1 MTFLL
6 STEFYLRQYFPFAVP
21 GSMAES
27 TVPSHPAEFSDVTCT
42 LRRLTSDP
50 HTYVD
55 ECGLNQVSNTRLAV
69 L

>member
-1 MTFLL
+1 
-6 STEFYLRQYFPFAVP
+6 
-21 GSMAES
+21 MAES

-42 LRRLTSDP
+42 LQRLTSDP

-55 ECGLNQVSNTRLAV
+55 ECELNQVSNTSLAV